1 MVINAAGL
9 TPETAELSFAD
20 SSSVSA
26 WARAVATAVKNE
38 IINGYP
44 TTPSVPGEC
53 HQGGGGYRC
62 RECAI
67 VHTLCDY
74 AENIIAS
81 MEVQALPHIRPEPP

>member
-26 WARAVATAVKNE
+26 WAREAVATAVKNE

-44 TTPSVPGEC
+44 NNTFRPLGNAT
-53 HQGGGGYRC
+53 R
-62 RECAI
+62 
-67 VHTLCDY
+67 
-74 AENIIAS
+74 AEAVTVVVN
-81 MEVQALPHIRPEPP
+81 AL